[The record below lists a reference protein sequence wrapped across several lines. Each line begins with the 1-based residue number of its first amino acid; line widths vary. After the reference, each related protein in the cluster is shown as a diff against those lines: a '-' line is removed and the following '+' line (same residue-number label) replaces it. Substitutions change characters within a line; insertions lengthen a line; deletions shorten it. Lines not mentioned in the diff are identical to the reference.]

1 MVNSNRSISSFYKNV
16 FAILLL
22 VCAINSAHAAPP
34 ITYSDS
40 LNIIRLRA
48 IKKTAPMD
56 SVDIG
61 LRWGPGGYCYNPT
74 DTFDADCDAA
84 YMGKTV
90 GLDMASIDMLG
101 RYYAN
106 NNGTTLLNASLERRS
121 VALLI
126 FNLVAGNS
134 YAFKIKAES
143 ALKGNN
149 KLYLYDRFTKTYTQ
163 IDDGSDPVNHL
174 TNYNFSTTADT
185 LSTSLNRFY
194 VVFNMANTI
203 VWKGTIS
210 SNFNDPGNWYPF
222 GVPDSLND
230 VSVDTNKVLQLAQ
243 NATFRNLTL
252 HNGSSIKLNGKSLK
266 ITGDITGSGNISS
279 TPTSNLTLTGSGSIG
294 AIYFDQTT
302 LGTTNVLQN
311 LTINRTG
318 SGSVVL
324 GNNISINGVLNIASG
339 SSLFVNGY
347 TLTLA
352 GTYTGTGT
360 LAGNAT
366 ANLIIT
372 GTGAFGTIYFNQSK
386 PDSTN
391 IFKNF
396 TLNRTTSGTA
406 HIGNKLVLLGT
417 FTPTAGVLN
426 TNDSL
431 VLRSTVSEDARVS
444 SGSSSGGY
452 IVGRVA
458 VERYL
463 AATPQWR
470 MVGFPFKDTTGIK
483 GALLSSFFPAN
494 TYIAYS
500 YDETRDNGRYGNSGV
515 SNLGWVILDANATT
529 TANKGLIIIGG
540 TTKTIQI
547 LGPLNTGN
555 KSVQLSYSASNV
567 NTGWNMIANPFP
579 SNIDWDEVMLDNAAA
594 KISKAVYRW
603 DPVSLG
609 YAAYVNG
616 FSTGNQSNIIENGA
630 AVFVKSTG
638 ATSLVISEDSKTS
651 SAPAARLFSIP
662 SSGTHHAALKQL
674 QFNNTHQSI
683 IKLYLKKL
691 GDVAADEAIIR
702 WGNASG
708 VTNEFDDQYDA
719 FDLGRNAGPDLAII
733 DAKQTAY
740 AIFHGT
746 ELKTALDENRSVQLQ
761 TSGLIEGQTYQMN
774 MEVISE
780 LANNN
785 KAYLLDRY
793 TSAYTAIEKDNTY
806 SFTITSDSLAKSKH
820 RLMLVFNKKE
830 GAAVEE
836 NTVNIGMRL
845 IQNPIQRN
853 TIQLLSL
860 ANYNKISWQLMDNGG
875 RLVHAGN
882 INNVQSNQTYQIT
895 TNALASGFYVLQIKG
910 DGKLLPT
917 LKIIK

>member
-22 VCAINSAHAAPP
+22 VCAINDAHAAPP

-84 YMGKTV
+84 YMGKS
-90 GLDMASIDMLG
+90 GLDMASIDMFG
-101 RYYAN
+101 KFYAN
-106 NNGTTLLNASLERRS
+106 NNGTALFNASVERRS

-134 YAFKIKAES
+134 YAFKIIAES

-163 IDDGSDPVNHL
+163 IDDGSDPINHL
-174 TNYNFSTTADT
+174 TTYNFSTTADT
-185 LSTSLNRFY
+185 LSTSVNRFY
-194 VVFNMANTI
+194 VVFNLANTK

-210 SNFNDPGNWYPF
+210 SNFNDPNNWYPF

-230 VSVDTNKVLQLAQ
+230 VSIDTNKVLQLSQ

-252 HNGSSIKLNGKSLK
+252 HNGSSIKLNGKSLT
-266 ITGDITGSGNISS
+266 IIGDIAGSGNISS
-279 TPTSNLTLTGSGSIG
+279 TPTSNLTLTGSGAVGTIN
-294 AIYFDQTT
+294 FDQTT
-302 LGTTNVLQN
+302 LGSTNALNNFSV
-311 LTINRTG
+311 NRT
-318 SGSVVL
+318 SNGSVML
-324 GNNISINGVLNIASG
+324 GNNLSINGILNIASG
-339 SSLFVNGY
+339 SSLYVNGN

-360 LAGNAT
+360 LAGSAT
-366 ANLIIT
+366 SNLIIT
-372 GTGAFGTIYFNQSK
+372 GTGALGTLYFNQSK

-391 IFKNF
+391 IFRNL

-406 HIGNKLVLLGT
+406 QIGNKLVLLGT
-417 FTPTAGVLN
+417 FTPTDGVVN

-431 VLRSTVSEDARVS
+431 VLRSTVTEDARIS
-444 SGSSSGGY
+444 SGSASGGY

-458 VERYL
+458 VERFL
-463 AATPQWR
+463 AASPQWR
-470 MVGFPFKDTTGIK
+470 MVGFPFRDTTKIR
-483 GALLSSFFPAN
+483 AAILSSFFSAN
-494 TYIAYS
+494 SYIAYS
-500 YDETRDNGRYGNSGV
+500 YEESADNGVYGNTGL
-515 SNLGWVILDANATT
+515 SNVGWVILDAAKTT
-529 TANKGLIIIGG
+529 TSNKGLIITGG
-540 TTKTIQI
+540 TNNTIQI

-555 KSVQLSYSASNV
+555 KTVKLSYTSSKIN
-567 NTGWNMIANPFP
+567 NGWNMIANPFP
-579 SNIDWDEVMLDNAAA
+579 SNIDWDIVMDSNVSA
-594 KISKAVYRW
+594 KINRAVYRW

-616 FSTGNQSNIIENGA
+616 FSTGNQSKVIENGA

-638 ATSLVISEDSKTS
+638 DTTLLFTEACKTS

-662 SSGTHHAALKQL
+662 SSGTHHADVKQL
-674 QFNNTHQSI
+674 QLNNTHQSI
-683 IKLYLKKL
+683 IKLNLKKL
-691 GDVAADEAIIR
+691 GDVAADEAIVR
-702 WGNASG
+702 WGNAVD

-719 FDLGRNAGPDLAII
+719 LDLGRSAGPDLAII

-761 TSGLIEGQTYQMN
+761 TSGLLEGQTYQMN

-785 KAYLLDRY
+785 KAYLLDKYKRE
-793 TSAYTAIEKDNTY
+793 YTAIEKANTY
-806 SFTITSDSLAKSKH
+806 SFSVNTDSLAKSEH

-830 GAAVEE
+830 GAAMEA
-836 NTVNIGMRL
+836 NTGNIGMRL
-845 IQNPIQRN
+845 IQNPIQG
-853 TIQLLSL
+853 TAIQLLSL
-860 ANYNKISWQLMDNGG
+860 ANYDKIDWQLMDNAG

-882 INNVQSNQTYQIT
+882 LNNVLSNQTYQIT

-917 LKIIK
+917 LKIVK